1 MPSFSASSVFMLTSI
16 KPHLNSCL
24 RNSLLQWLITSASAQ
39 PPPIVPMIRLSE
51 LTSICVPTP
60 RGALPFFFMMVHS
73 MYFSSD
79 ACVSVSCTPASC
91 VSVFCVS
98 DTRCLTASISASS
111 TSLSTCVQ
119 LVRSFLHFTIS
130 LITESAISSGVC
142 PPIAR
147 PIGECNPDM
156 VSCENPDSS
165 RSFFTMTAL
174 FFEPII
180 PT

>member
-73 MYFSSD
+73 IYLSS
-79 ACVSVSCTPASC
+79 A
-91 VSVFCVS
+91 
-98 DTRCLTASISASS
+98 ASISASS

-119 LVRSFLHFTIS
+119 PVYSFLHFTIS

-156 VSCENPDSS
+156 VSCENPASS
-165 RSFFTMTAL
+165 RSFLLWQL
-174 FFEPII
+174 FSLSPSSPHRRMAF
-180 PT
+180 

>member
-1 MPSFSASSVFMLTSI
+1 
-16 KPHLNSCL
+16 
-24 RNSLLQWLITSASAQ
+24 
-39 PPPIVPMIRLSE
+39 MIRLSE

-73 MYFSSD
+73 IYFSSD
-79 ACVSVSCTPASC
+79 ACVSVSCTPVSC
-91 VSVFCVS
+91 VSIFCVSIFCASIFCASVFCASVFRTS
-98 DTRCLTASISASS
+98 DTRCLAASISASS

-119 LVRSFLHFTIS
+119 PVRSFLHFTIS

>member
-16 KPHLNSCL
+16 KLHLNSCL

-73 MYFSSD
+73 IYFSSD
-79 ACVSVSCTPASC
+79 A
-91 VSVFCVS
+91 
-98 DTRCLTASISASS
+98 SISALS

-119 LVRSFLHFTIS
+119 PVRSFLHFTIS

-156 VSCENPDSS
+156 FSCENPDSS
-165 RSFFTMTAL
+165 RSFLLWQL
-174 FFEPII
+174 FSLSPSSPHRRMAF
-180 PT
+180 

>member
-16 KPHLNSCL
+16 RPHLNSCL

-73 MYFSSD
+73 IYFSSD
-79 ACVSVSCTPASC
+79 
-91 VSVFCVS
+91 
-98 DTRCLTASISASS
+98 ASISASS

-156 VSCENPDSS
+156 FSCENPDSS
-165 RSFFTMTAL
+165 RSFFTMAAL

>member
-1 MPSFSASSVFMLTSI
+1 MPSLSASSVFMLTSI
-16 KPHLNSCL
+16 RPHLNSCL

-79 ACVSVSCTPASC
+79 ACVSVSCLA
-91 VSVFCVS
+91 
-98 DTRCLTASISASS
+98 ASISASS

-119 LVRSFLHFTIS
+119 PVRSFLHFTIS